1 MNVYVNVKSSVSRGS
16 ELKEVVEV
24 MVTQV
29 KTVLEVKEGIGKV
42 EDLKVKSE

>member
-1 MNVYVNVKSSVSRGS
+1 M
-16 ELKEVVEV
+16 EV

-42 EDLKVKSE
+42 KVLKVKSE